1 MSRQIV
7 HWSTV
12 SRLKTR
18 QLWLLLHLAEH
29 RSVLRAAEATN
40 MTQPAASKLLAEMES
55 MLGVKLFD
63 RHARGVEPTWYGNA
77 LVQRA
82 RVALSEIDRA
92 CDEIDALREGRLGQV
107 SIGTVV
113 NPGTNLIPQAI
124 ASVKRASPDLMV
136 SVDMD
141 YSLPLVDRLLSGQLD
156 LVIGRIM
163 GPHVGADLLFE
174 PLADEPHAAIV
185 RAGHPLTRLPS
196 VSHRDLAGYG
206 WILPPPDSVLRV
218 RLDAM
223 FAEQALPPP
232 RDVIQTSSLP
242 VITSLLRNTDMLATS
257 PPEAIAP
264 YHQAGLLAVLPIELG
279 VRMESFGIV
288 RHGSRPLSPAGQ
300 RLLAAIREVAATLY
314 GTQST
319 PAGRVGRGA

>member
-1 MSRQIV
+1 MTRQIA
-7 HWSTV
+7 HWPTV

-18 QLWLLLHLAEH
+18 QLWLLLHLDEH

-55 MLGVKLFD
+55 MLGVRLFD
-63 RHARGVEPTWYGNA
+63 RHARGIEPTWYGAA
-77 LVQRA
+77 LVRRA

-92 CDEIDALREGRLGQV
+92 CNEIDALREGRLGQV

-113 NPGTNLIPQAI
+113 NPGTNLVPQAI
-124 ASVKRASPDLMV
+124 AIVKRDSPDLLV
-136 SVDMD
+136 TVDMD

-163 GPHVGADLLFE
+163 GPHVAADLMFE
-174 PLADEPHAAIV
+174 PLAEEPHAVIA
-185 RAGHPLTRLPS
+185 RAGHPLASRGPLT
-196 VSHRDLAGYG
+196 HADLAGYG
-206 WILPPPDSVLRV
+206 WILPPPDSVLRE

-223 FAEQALPPP
+223 FAEKALAPP

-242 VITSLLRNTDMLATS
+242 VITNLLRSTEMLAAL
-257 PPEAIAP
+257 PADAIAP
-264 YHQAGLLAVLPIELG
+264 YRQSGQLTVLPIELG

-288 RHGSRPLSPAGQ
+288 WHGSRPLSPAGI
-300 RLLAAIREVAATLY
+300 RMLDAIRSVATDLFGN
-314 GTQST
+314 GTS
-319 PAGRVGRGA
+319 RVARAV

>member
-1 MSRQIV
+1 MTRQIT
-7 HWSTV
+7 HWPTV

-18 QLWLLLHLAEH
+18 QLWLLLHLDEH

-40 MTQPAASKLLAEMES
+40 MTQPAASKLLAEMEA
-55 MLGVKLFD
+55 MLGVKLFE
-63 RHARGVEPTWYGNA
+63 RHARGVEPTWYGMA
-77 LVQRA
+77 LVRRA

-92 CDEIDALREGRLGQV
+92 CDEIDALRDGRLGQV
-107 SIGTVV
+107 AIGTVV
-113 NPGTNLIPQAI
+113 NPGTNLVPQAI
-124 ASVKRASPDLMV
+124 AQVKRDSPDLLV

-174 PLADEPHAAIV
+174 PLADEPHAVIA
-185 RAGHPLTRLPS
+185 RAGHPLASRASL
-196 VSHRDLAGYG
+196 VHADLSGYG
-206 WILPPPDSVLRV
+206 WILPPADSVLRE
-218 RLDAM
+218 RLDSM
-223 FAEQALPPP
+223 FAEQTLPPP

-242 VITSLLRNTDMLATS
+242 VITNLLRGSDMLAAL

-264 YHQAGLLAVLPIELG
+264 YRQSGQLTMLPIELG

-288 RHGSRPLSPAGQ
+288 WHGTRPLSPAGT
-300 RLLAAIREVAATLY
+300 RLLQAIRDVASRLY
-314 GTQST
+314 GNHQ
-319 PAGRVGRGA
+319 V

>member
-1 MSRQIV
+1 MTRQIA
-7 HWSTV
+7 HWPTV

-18 QLWLLLHLAEH
+18 QLWLLLHLDEQ

-40 MTQPAASKLLAEMES
+40 MTQPAASKLLAEMEA

-63 RHARGVEPTWYGNA
+63 RHARGIEPTWYGAA
-77 LVQRA
+77 LVRRA

-92 CDEIDALREGRLGQV
+92 CNEIDALREGRLGQV
-107 SIGTVV
+107 AIGTVV
-113 NPGTNLIPQAI
+113 NPGTNLVPQAI
-124 ASVKRASPDLMV
+124 AIMKRDSPDLLV
-136 SVDMD
+136 TVDMD

-174 PLADEPHAAIV
+174 PLADEPHAVVV
-185 RAGHPLTRLPS
+185 RAGHPLAARGPLT
-196 VSHRDLAGYG
+196 HADLAGHG
-206 WILPPPDSVLRV
+206 WILPPPGSVLRE

-223 FAEQALPPP
+223 FAEQALAPP

-242 VITSLLRNTDMLATS
+242 VITNLLRSTDMLAAL
-257 PPEAIAP
+257 PAEAIAP
-264 YHQAGLLAVLPIELG
+264 YRQSGQLTVLPIELG

-288 RHGSRPLSPAGQ
+288 WHGSRPLSPAGA
-300 RLLAAIREVAATLY
+300 RMLGAIRAVAADLF
-314 GTQST
+314 GNAL
-319 PAGRVGRGA
+319 PREERVG